1 MMSSANQN
9 TPCGEIPQIQMI
21 KPNEAAQY
29 IMRFWQNVQCRAFGN
44 NMGSGTFLPMDEFV
58 SNDDPGEGIK
68 GICIYSCISEHEDNI
83 LYMAGKTTFAC
94 PARSQDIPIQDEDAL
109 SVSNSVIAPF
119 TAPQYANE
127 VSMLD
132 ALKQLRYDTNLPIP
146 PQIRGATVRTDNQQ
160 FIDKF
165 QNDAGYVQAGFAF
178 TKQFD
183 FDRFLKQ
190 ETENVIGFF
199 ALFGFDGGLSNNKVR
214 LVLIAADENGVP
226 LLQAEAI
233 CLEKSWP
240 PNN

>member
-1 MMSSANQN
+1 MSYQAQN

-21 KPNEAAQY
+21 EPTEAAKY
-29 IMRFWQNVQCRAFGN
+29 IMRFLQNASCRSFGN
-44 NMGSGTFLPMDEFV
+44 DLGAGNFIPIAEVIALDNNS
-58 SNDDPGEGIK
+58 EGIK
-68 GICIYSCISEHEDNI
+68 GICIYPCISENEDTP
-83 LYMAGKTTFAC
+83 LYMAKKTAFAC
-94 PARSQDIPIQDEDAL
+94 PARSQDIPIDDEDL
-109 SVSNSVIAPF
+109 FSVSNSVIAPF

-146 PQIRGATVRTDNQQ
+146 PQIKGTTVRTDNQQ
-160 FIDKF
+160 YIDKF

-183 FDRFLKQ
+183 YNSFLKQ
-190 ETENVIGFF
+190 ETENVNGFF

>member
-1 MMSSANQN
+1 MSYQAQN

-21 KPNEAAQY
+21 EPMEAAKY
-29 IMRFWQNVQCRAFGN
+29 IMRFWQNAPCRSFGN
-44 NMGSGTFLPMDEFV
+44 NVGAGNFIPIDEAL
-58 SNDDPGEGIK
+58 SHNHIDEGIK
-68 GICIYSCISEHEDNI
+68 GICIYPCISENEDTP
-83 LYMAGKTTFAC
+83 LYMAKKTAFAC
-94 PARSQDIPIQDEDAL
+94 PAKSQDISIEDEDAL

-132 ALKQLRYDTNLPIP
+132 ALQQLRYDTNLPIP
-146 PQIRGATVRTDNQQ
+146 PQIKGTTVRTDNQQ
-160 FIDKF
+160 CIDKF